1 MPPQPK
7 FSRVEIIDAALGIV
21 SEEGVS
27 ALTARR
33 LAERLGSSARPVF
46 TVFSSMDEVVC
57 EVHREAQRR
66 YDEYI
71 SQAADA
77 IPAFKKAGELMLRYA
92 KDEPKLFNLLF
103 MHEHEGARNF
113 DDVFASLGDA
123 APLSIELIVRDYDLT
138 ENEAMTLFRQLW
150 VFTYGLSVL
159 CATRMCV
166 FSDDELSQ
174 MLTEEFTASIKHIKS
189 KEK

>member
-7 FSRVEIIDAALGIV
+7 FSKDEIVDAALSIV

-33 LAERLGSSARPVF
+33 LADRLGSSARPVF
-46 TVFSSMDEVVC
+46 TVFSSMDEVVDA
-57 EVHREAQRR
+57 VRTEAQRR
-66 YDEYI
+66 YDEYV
-71 SQAADA
+71 SQASAA
-77 IPAFKKAGELMLRYA
+77 TLAFKKTGELMLRYA
-92 KDEPKLFNLLF
+92 KEEPKLFNLLF
-103 MHEHEGARNF
+103 MQEHEGARNF
-113 DDVFASLGDA
+113 DDVFAALGDA
-123 APLSIELIVRDYDLT
+123 APLSIEFIVRDYELT
-138 ENEAMTLFRQLW
+138 EAEAMALFRQLW

-174 MLTEEFTASIKHIKS
+174 MLTEEFIGAIACIKG
-189 KEK
+189 KEA